1 MAHIHHGKIGENGS
15 VAVTHYISKTLTNG
29 PVNGQLVQGDI
40 STSKLEGLVK
50 GIQISNMT
58 RLIEDNNAYVKVHTK

>member
-1 MAHIHHGKIGENGS
+1 MQVKS
-15 VAVTHYISKTLTNG
+15 VFLNYSYYISKTITNG

-40 STSKLEGLVK
+40 STSKLEGLMK

>member
-1 MAHIHHGKIGENGS
+1 
-15 VAVTHYISKTLTNG
+15 
-29 PVNGQLVQGDI
+29 VQGDI
-40 STSKLEGLVK
+40 STSKLEGLIK